1 MTNWKNIHSNFT
13 EQSQANWEELGF
25 NYQQTKEWIEVGLKP
40 WESELASYLQNN
52 NYTPLTANLKENKSQ
67 HWLDCYYP
75 PEERSEITEL
85 HDIRQVDLEGCLII
99 ANWPNLESILCWGNK
114 LTGLTITNC
123 PNLTHVNASSNG
135 YSENKGYKGF
145 RFTLANLTISQ
156 TAKLTKLDISN
167 NNFQHDLSIF
177 SHLTSLEKL
186 YLNNNPFFGSLE
198 PLKSLTKLK
207 KLNVSSTNVNDGLEY
222 LPESLKELYCNK
234 NLAKILKDYEE
245 DGYDGSDWYPFWRKD
260 NQDLVQSAQNVIELE
275 NTLANLRLAL
285 TNQTLP
291 ELTDKALQVFIF
303 QTEERIIELKKEIE
317 QIKKQQLQ
325 AQIESFPKN
334 YFL

>member
-40 WESELASYLQNN
+40 WESELASYLENN

-156 TAKLTKLDISN
+156 TEKLTKLDISN

-177 SHLTSLEKL
+177 SHLVSLEKL

-198 PLKSLTKLK
+198 PLKSLTKLE
-207 KLNVSSTNVNDGLEY
+207 KLNVSSTNVDGGLEY
-222 LPESLKELYCNK
+222 LPESLKELCCNN

-245 DGYDGSDWYPFWRKD
+245 DGHDDSDWYPFWRKD
-260 NQDLVQSAQNVIELE
+260 HPELVTQAQEIIELE
-275 NTLANLRLAL
+275 NILTNLWLAL

-303 QTEERIIELKKEIE
+303 QSEERIKELRRENDQYWETKIE
-317 QIKKQQLQ
+317 QP
-325 AQIESFPKN
+325 PKSQ
-334 YFL
+334 